1 MTNPKISVEIFHD
14 IDNEYDMTESA
25 LEGVTLVNAFA
36 RALEVTRTTRK
47 LRVNH
52 SPEQPLTASN
62 VTWPTFDTPLSIV
75 LTHRPIIQTGRQDSA
90 YGVALEPEN
99 IAIVSATAPR
109 PATTVA
115 HELGHLLHARYSGNN
130 NHCSNESCVMHSY
143 VQPDKI
149 VSRRV
154 KKRGIAGWM
163 ERNGYRPAEYTRGYE
178 QSNGEFCSPCKEQL
192 AKRAFFMAKH
202 LQGEDIP
209 EFLR

>member
-25 LEGVTLVNAFA
+25 LEGVILVNAFA

-75 LTHRPIIQTGRQDSA
+75 LTHRPIIQTGRQDFA

-149 VSRRV
+149 VAGASRREV
-154 KKRGIAGWM
+154 LLVGWSETAIAQLNIL
-163 ERNGYRPAEYTRGYE
+163 EATSSPTESFAHPARN
-178 QSNGEFCSPCKEQL
+178 N
-192 AKRAFFMAKH
+192 
-202 LQGEDIP
+202 
-209 EFLR
+209 